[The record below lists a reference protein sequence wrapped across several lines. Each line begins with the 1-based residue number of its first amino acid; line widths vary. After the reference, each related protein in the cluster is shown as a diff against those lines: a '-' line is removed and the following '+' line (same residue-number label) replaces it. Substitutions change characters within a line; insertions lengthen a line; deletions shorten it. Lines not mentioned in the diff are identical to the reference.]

1 MVRQKTEAVKAPKL
15 QRKDCTIVLSDLV
28 ANFEQLLT
36 RNVRINVFFL
46 FVFSLLLYHKKVFLS
61 INKFVFFEKS
71 CTLFQHMNHQVEVRK
86 DLLKVI
92 SLMIFIGII
101 LAGIK
106 MYDAKT
112 NEVGKVGEKLLK
124 TYVN

>member
-1 MVRQKTEAVKAPKL
+1 
-15 QRKDCTIVLSDLV
+15 
-28 ANFEQLLT
+28 
-36 RNVRINVFFL
+36 
-46 FVFSLLLYHKKVFLS
+46 
-61 INKFVFFEKS
+61 
-71 CTLFQHMNHQVEVRK
+71 MNHQVEVRK

-112 NEVGKVGEKLLK
+112 NQVGKVGEKLLQ